1 MIEVDHDK
9 TAHIAPSS
17 VYCASIMPGVRSHP
31 CRARLGEFRRNY
43 YDDDRRRIV
52 GLQGRADDVWTGRL
66 HVNRGRTS
74 ESQRIQL
81 LLYYWVVYEGQ
92 RKNECFQLID
102 GKPSLHTACSTIFTL
117 RAKHSGA
124 VYCNRSCLFVG
135 LWLCLFVCGSVT
147 RITRNCVHRSSPNWV
162 CRQRWSASPAD

>member
-1 MIEVDHDK
+1 MIEVDHDNK

-43 YDDDRRRIV
+43 DDDRRRIV

-66 HVNRGRTS
+66 QCVNRGRTS
-74 ESQRIQL
+74 ESQRLQL
-81 LLYYWVVYEGQ
+81 LYWVVYEGQ
-92 RKNECFQLID
+92 RTNECFQLID
-102 GKPSLHTACSTIFTL
+102 GKPSLYTACSTIFTL
-117 RAKHSGA
+117 RAKLSGA

-135 LWLCLFVCGSVT
+135 LLLCLFVCLFVCGSVT
-147 RITRNCVHRSSPNWV
+147 TIIRNCAHRSSPNWV
-162 CRQRWSASPAD
+162 CRQR